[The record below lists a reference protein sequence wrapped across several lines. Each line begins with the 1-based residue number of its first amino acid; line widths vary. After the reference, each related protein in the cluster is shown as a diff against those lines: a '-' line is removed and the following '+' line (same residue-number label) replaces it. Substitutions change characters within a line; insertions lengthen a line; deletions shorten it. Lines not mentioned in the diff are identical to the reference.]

1 AESGILVKI
10 VDPAVPAEEPLGSN
24 AAFMIFVGV
33 LGGLALAGGT
43 VFVLGYLDNTVK
55 RPADVGRITGRGTV
69 GLIPTFEHP
78 ERFEA
83 LTGLRSTPA
92 EGCRALRTNLQFATV
107 GKVVRSLV
115 ITSAG

>member
-1 AESGILVKI
+1 ALEAREDVSTPAVQAQIRELRTQLGEDQSRHAELVEIQQRMALVAAESGILVKI

-55 RPADVGRITGRGTV
+55 RPADVGRITG
-69 GLIPTFEHP
+69 
-78 ERFEA
+78 
-83 LTGLRSTPA
+83 
-92 EGCRALRTNLQFATV
+92 
-107 GKVVRSLV
+107 
-115 ITSAG
+115 